1 MKWIVVQTK
10 PKSEQKA
17 YVNLQ
22 RQGYSVFFP
31 KIKKSIKRLTR
42 IHKLITPL
50 FPGYLFVFLKDQQT
64 WSKINNTY
72 GVFKIL
78 KFNDQLCYLPDDT
91 LAKLKKRCD
100 KNGLVIKSQIFNTGE
115 KLVYSLNKY
124 TFLDVIFDEH
134 IDNKRSFVLIE
145 FLKKK
150 IRTKIKTKYLE
161 VVI

>member
-10 PKSEQKA
+10 PNSEQKA

-31 KIKKSIKRLTR
+31 KIKKSIKRLAR
-42 IHKLITPL
+42 IHKLIAPL
-50 FPGYLFVFLKDQQT
+50 FPGYLFVFLKEKQT
-64 WSKINNTY
+64 WAKINNTY

-78 KFNDQLCYLPDDT
+78 KFNDQLYYLPNEI
-91 LAKLKKRCD
+91 LECIKQRCD
-100 KNGLVIKSQIFNTGE
+100 KNDLVINSQIYKSGE
-115 KLVYSLNKY
+115 KLIYNLNKY
-124 TFLDVIFDEH
+124 TSLDVIFEEH
-134 IDNKRSFVLIE
+134 IDSKRSFVLIE